1 MPRERKEKEGG
12 IKVLGDNRRAR
23 FEYSIDETL
32 ECGIELQGT
41 EVKSIKG
48 GQFSFRDSYAKIEN
62 DELWLVSFHITPYAF
77 GNIHNHD
84 PDRLR
89 KLLVHKEQIKHLRRK
104 VDEKGLTLIPLRF
117 YLKRGLVKVAV
128 GVARGK
134 KMYDKREDI
143 KKRDQRRDAE
153 REMRDR

>member
-1 MPRERKEKEGG
+1 MSAVKKDDG

-23 FEYSIDETL
+23 YEYSVDETL

-48 GQFSFRDSYAKIEN
+48 GQFSFRDAYAKIEGN
-62 DELWLVSFHITPYAF
+62 ELWLVSFHVTPYAF
-77 GNIHNHD
+77 GNIYNHD
-84 PDRLR
+84 PDRSR
-89 KLLVHKEQIKHLRRK
+89 KLLVHRDEIKRLRRK
-104 VDEKGLTLIPLRF
+104 VEEKGLTLIPMRF
-117 YLKRGLVKVAV
+117 YLKRGLVKVAL
-128 GVARGK
+128 GVCRGK

>member
-1 MPRERKEKEGG
+1 VSAVKKDEG

-23 FEYSIDETL
+23 YEYSVDETL

-41 EVKSIKG
+41 EVKSIKS
-48 GQFSFRDSYAKIEN
+48 GQFSFRDAYAKIEN
-62 DELWLVSFHITPYAF
+62 DELWLVSFHVTPYAF
-77 GNIHNHD
+77 GNIYNHD
-84 PDRLR
+84 PDRPR
-89 KLLVHKEQIKHLRRK
+89 KLLVHRDEIKRLRRK
-104 VDEKGLTLIPLRF
+104 VEEKGLTLIPMRF
-117 YLKRGLVKVAV
+117 YLKRGLVKVAL
-128 GVARGK
+128 GVCRGK